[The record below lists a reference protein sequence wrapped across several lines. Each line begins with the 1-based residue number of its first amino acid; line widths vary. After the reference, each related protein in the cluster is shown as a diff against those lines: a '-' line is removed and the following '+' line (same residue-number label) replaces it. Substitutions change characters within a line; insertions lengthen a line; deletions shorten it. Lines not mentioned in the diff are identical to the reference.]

1 MNFFYSNQ
9 KAGEDL
15 RLTSHSP
22 ELAAVLLRDRPG
34 VSLAAWAVKG
44 RWVEN
49 HPGMVRMVLYI
60 PQNSEIASETW

>member
-34 VSLAAWAVKG
+34 VSLAAWAVKVG
-44 RWVEN
+44 GLKIIQVWLEWCCTS
-49 HPGMVRMVLYI
+49 LKI
-60 PQNSEIASETW
+60 LK